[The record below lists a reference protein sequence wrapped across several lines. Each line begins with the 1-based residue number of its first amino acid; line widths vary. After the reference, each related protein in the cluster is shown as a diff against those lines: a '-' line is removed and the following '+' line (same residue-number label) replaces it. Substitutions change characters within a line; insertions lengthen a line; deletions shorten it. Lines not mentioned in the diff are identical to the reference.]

1 MYFITIF
8 IIIDQLV
15 KALSMQSILQNFT
28 IIDYLIKI
36 RIIDPVYN
44 DGMALNMLNTCPNPI
59 IIAISMALIYI
70 IHKYIYSSY
79 LSYMLIMSGSI
90 SNLIDRIW
98 YGHVVDMIQMSL
110 FNYHLFTCNIAD
122 IYLTFAVVVMI
133 YSHWKGHDD

>member
-1 MYFITIF
+1 MCFIIIL

-15 KALSMQSILQNFT
+15 KSLSMQSILQNFT
-28 IIDYLIKI
+28 VIDYFIKI

-44 DGMALNMLNTCPNPI
+44 DGMALSMLNTCPSPI

-79 LSYMLIMSGSI
+79 LSYILMMSGSI
-90 SNLIDRIW
+90 SNLIDRLW
-98 YGHVVDMIQMSL
+98 YGHVIDMIQMSL
-110 FNYHLFTCNIAD
+110 FNYHLFICNIAD

-133 YSHWKGHDD
+133 YNQWNSHND